1 MTGYGTLTTA
11 LGVMMMLSTLE
22 LQLLIK
28 IKNIRKK
35 DKRKKDGGRKIKRRK
50 TKEKR

>member
-11 LGVMMMLSTLE
+11 LRLMMMLSTLE

-35 DKRKKDGGRKIKRRK
+35 DKRKMEEER
-50 TKEKR
+50 